1 MNHPQISY
9 LNFKDNKSVRITGIA
24 KKLENQKKWIDLMFD
39 ENKYMNNVYPGD
51 TRYIL
56 EPFKVISGEMEFFD
70 LTQKPIL
77 RESFVIGDG
86 EITVKGFEIT
96 TNCIECGTCLHIC
109 PQQTISQGTPYSIN
123 QSTVFPA
130 GYGLKSV
137 PLKQ

>member
-1 MNHPQISY
+1 
-9 LNFKDNKSVRITGIA
+9 
-24 KKLENQKKWIDLMFD
+24 
-39 ENKYMNNVYPGD
+39 
-51 TRYIL
+51 
-56 EPFKVISGEMEFFD
+56 MEFFD

-123 QSTVFPA
+123 QKHCLHC
-130 GYGLKSV
+130 GLCFEKCPV
-137 PLKQ
+137 EAIIRRE